1 MKEGFVQRLIEQ
13 IIKNAYERE
22 REIERERERKK
33 NVFFTI
39 QIRKK
44 KTLFNPV
51 EKWICCFTTL
61 PVSQNMT
68 NMTCT
73 KQMKNKVPR
82 QETALTSL

>member
-44 KTLFNPV
+44 NS
-51 EKWICCFTTL
+51 I
-61 PVSQNMT
+61 
-68 NMTCT
+68 
-73 KQMKNKVPR
+73 
-82 QETALTSL
+82 